1 MKKFLFFS
9 ALAALLLST
18 AACSSDEPAAQG
30 DDTVTF
36 TVNLQNGND
45 SRAISDGTK
54 AVNLTAFAYKD
65 GKKVQQQTATFS
77 GLKATVTFKL
87 VKGVK
92 YDFSFWAQSP
102 DAKCYTLSADGKK
115 VSIDY
120 TQAASNVDNDD
131 AFYGV
136 KKDVTVGTSASD
148 ETVTIYRP
156 FAQLNYGDN
165 LDDYEAA
172 KEAGTEV
179 TKTLVTVK
187 NAANVLDLTTGQ
199 ASGDVAVTYAL
210 APVPSESKELVVD
223 RTNYKWLAMNYLLVP
238 GQVRMADT
246 KITTESGL
254 VTTTLTVYAGE
265 TKLNEMSVANV
276 PVQSNHRTNIL
287 GNLLTDKVNF
297 NVVIDPVF
305 DNPDYNVNVPAWDG
319 ATLTEPKLLDGVY
332 QVSKAAEWAWIVNNV
347 NTGNIGRKG
356 ISIALTSD
364 IDFAGHNYTPFH
376 LNLVSPT
383 LELDGNG
390 HKFMNANIVPL
401 PGGLGYTS
409 GLFCGDALACDINV
423 HDINFSNINVTN
435 ESADGGYVG
444 VVIGDVQNSRTL
456 TLTNVKATN
465 CTIKG
470 VRSDAVLVGYVAKGC
485 TVDATN
491 CHVSKCN
498 VSNVTLANKKS
509 GYVAGMIGRPAGK
522 VTLTDCSVTGTTING
537 IWNTDDYGA
546 ASIDAIVGD
555 REGGKL
561 NANIT
566 LNGTTESGN
575 TVKVNKAEL

>member
-65 GKKVQQQTATFS
+65 GQKVQQQTATFS

-102 DAKCYTLSADGKK
+102 DAKCYTLSADGKT

-136 KKDVTVGTSASD
+136 KKDVTVGTASD

-172 KEAGTEV
+172 KAAGTEV

-210 APVPSESKELVVD
+210 APVPSESKELTVD
-223 RTNYKWLAMNYLLVP
+223 HINYKWLAMNYLLVP

-246 KITTESGL
+246 KITTENAL
-254 VTTTLTVYAGE
+254 ITTTLTVYAGE

-305 DNPDYNVNVPAWDG
+305 DNPDYNGTYYYVDGTTTLQQVIEKINNDQPEKAVIMIKGNTEAVWNHAEYGSMFGNKRDGNTIATKSVIVIGENKNKVTITGSGVWGIEPNGVAMTFKNIALYDDTRYEYENGNDAWEFAYLELGGDMKFLDCDI
-319 ATLTEPKLLDGVY
+319 TDGVMMTGNNATFINCNFVADGNAKRKTPSEEY
-332 QVSKAAEWAWIVNNV
+332 NPWVANGNATFTGCTFTGYRAIKVHEQYGTKVGTVIVDGCTFKNVTEKPGVVFGTLASDVVVTIKNSAFINCAEGSSSKADREPYIFE
-347 NTGNIGRKG
+347 
-356 ISIALTSD
+356 SD
-364 IDFAGHNYTPFH
+364 TKRDLFH
-376 LNLVSPT
+376 LT
-383 LELDGNG
+383 LEN
-390 HKFMNANIVPL
+390 
-401 PGGLGYTS
+401 
-409 GLFCGDALACDINV
+409 
-423 HDINFSNINVTN
+423 
-435 ESADGGYVG
+435 
-444 VVIGDVQNSRTL
+444 
-456 TLTNVKATN
+456 
-465 CTIKG
+465 
-470 VRSDAVLVGYVAKGC
+470 
-485 TVDATN
+485 
-491 CHVSKCN
+491 
-498 VSNVTLANKKS
+498 
-509 GYVAGMIGRPAGK
+509 
-522 VTLTDCSVTGTTING
+522 
-537 IWNTDDYGA
+537 
-546 ASIDAIVGD
+546 
-555 REGGKL
+555 
-561 NANIT
+561 
-566 LNGTTESGN
+566 N
-575 TVKVNKAEL
+575 TVK

>member
-65 GKKVQQQTATFS
+65 GQKVQQQTATFS

-102 DAKCYTLSADGKK
+102 EAKCYTLSEDGKK
-115 VSIDY
+115 VNIDY

-136 KKDVTVGTSASD
+136 KKDVTVGKSASD

-165 LDDYEAA
+165 LDDYAAA
-172 KEAGTEV
+172 KAAGTEV
-179 TKTLVTVK
+179 TKTLVTVEK
-187 NAANVLDLTTGQ
+187 AANVLDLTTGQ

-210 APVPSESKELVVD
+210 APVPSENKDLVVD
-223 RTNYKWLAMNYLLVP
+223 GTNYKWLAMNYLLVP

-254 VTTTLTVYAGE
+254 VTTTLAVYAGDTE
-265 TKLNEMSVANV
+265 VNKMSVANV

-287 GNLLTDKVNF
+287 G
-297 NVVIDPVF
+297 
-305 DNPDYNVNVPAWDG
+305 
-319 ATLTEPKLLDGVY
+319 
-332 QVSKAAEWAWIVNNV
+332 
-347 NTGNIGRKG
+347 
-356 ISIALTSD
+356 
-364 IDFAGHNYTPFH
+364 
-376 LNLVSPT
+376 
-383 LELDGNG
+383 
-390 HKFMNANIVPL
+390 
-401 PGGLGYTS
+401 
-409 GLFCGDALACDINV
+409 
-423 HDINFSNINVTN
+423 
-435 ESADGGYVG
+435 
-444 VVIGDVQNSRTL
+444 
-456 TLTNVKATN
+456 
-465 CTIKG
+465 
-470 VRSDAVLVGYVAKGC
+470 
-485 TVDATN
+485 
-491 CHVSKCN
+491 
-498 VSNVTLANKKS
+498 
-509 GYVAGMIGRPAGK
+509 
-522 VTLTDCSVTGTTING
+522 
-537 IWNTDDYGA
+537 
-546 ASIDAIVGD
+546 
-555 REGGKL
+555 
-561 NANIT
+561 
-566 LNGTTESGN
+566 
-575 TVKVNKAEL
+575 

>member
-54 AVNLTAFAYKD
+54 AVKLTAFAYKD

-102 DAKCYTLSADGKK
+102 YANCYTLSEDGKT

-120 TQAASNVDNDD
+120 EKAASNVDNDD

-136 KKDVTVGTSASD
+136 KKDVTVGTASD

-165 LDDYEAA
+165 LDDYADA
-172 KEAGTEV
+172 KKAGTEV
-179 TKTLVTVK
+179 TKTQVTVK
-187 NAANVLDLTTGQ
+187 NAANVLDLTSGQ

-210 APVPSESKELVVD
+210 APVPSESKELTVGG
-223 RTNYKWLAMNYLLVP
+223 TNYKWLAMNYLLVP

-246 KITTESGL
+246 QFTTKSGL
-254 VTTTLTVYAGE
+254 VTTTLTVYAGD
-265 TKLNEMSVANV
+265 TLVNEMSVDNV

-305 DNPDYNVNVPAWDG
+305 DNPDYNVPAWDG
-319 ATLTEPKLLDGVY
+319 VTLTEPKLLDGVY
-332 QVSKAAEWAWIVNNV
+332 QVSKAAEWAWIAKNGNKGNN
-347 NTGNIGRKG
+347 
-356 ISIALTSD
+356 IALTSD
-364 IDFAGHNYTPFH
+364 IDFAGHNFTPFYPICA
-376 LNLVSPT
+376 ST
-383 LELDGNG
+383 LELNGNG
-390 HKFMNANIVPL
+390 HKFMNATIVPL
-401 PGGLGYTS
+401 PAGKGYTS
-409 GLFCGDALACDINV
+409 GLFSGDFLACNINV
-423 HDINFSNINVTN
+423 HDINFSNINITN

-444 VVIGDVQNSRTL
+444 VVIGDVQNGKTV
-456 TLTNVKATN
+456 TLTNVKATK

-470 VRSDAVLVGYVAKGC
+470 VRADAVLVGLVGANG

-498 VSNVTLANKKS
+498 VSNVELADES
-509 GYVAGMIGRPAGK
+509 GYVAGMIGRPVGK
-522 VTLTDCSVTGTTING
+522 VILTDCSVTGTTING
-537 IWNTDDYGA
+537 IWATRRGA
-546 ASIDAIVGD
+546 TSIDAVVGD
-555 REGGKL
+555 REGGTHK
-561 NANIT
+561 ANIT

-575 TVKVNKAEL
+575 TVNKTELK

>member
-102 DAKCYTLSADGKK
+102 EAKCYTLSADGTK
-115 VSIDY
+115 VNIDY

-136 KKDVTVGTSASD
+136 KKDVTVGTASD

-172 KEAGTEV
+172 KAAGTEV

-210 APVPSESKELVVD
+210 APVPSESKELTVD

-265 TKLNEMSVANV
+265 TKVNEMSVDNV

-319 ATLTEPKLLDGVY
+319 VTLTEPKLLDGVY
-332 QVSKAAEWAWIVNNV
+332 QVSKAAEWAWIAKNGNKGNN
-347 NTGNIGRKG
+347 
-356 ISIALTSD
+356 IALTSD
-364 IDFAGHNYTPFH
+364 IDFAGHNFTPFYPG
-376 LNLVSPT
+376 SAST
-383 LELDGNG
+383 LELNGNG
-390 HKFMNANIVPL
+390 HKFMNATIVPL
-401 PGGLGYTS
+401 PAGKGYTS
-409 GLFCGDALACDINV
+409 GLFSGDALGCNIYV
-423 HDINFSNINVTN
+423 HDINFSNINATN
-435 ESADGGYVG
+435 ESAAGGFVG
-444 VVIGDVQNSRTL
+444 VVMGDVQNGKTV

-470 VRSDAVLVGYVAKGC
+470 VRADAVLVGYVATGC
-485 TVDATN
+485 TVNATN

-498 VSNVTLANKKS
+498 VSNVALTDES
-509 GYVAGMIGRPAGK
+509 GYVAGMIGRPVGK
-522 VTLTDCSVTGTTING
+522 VILTDCSVTGTTING
-537 IWNTDDYGA
+537 IWAAKRGA
-546 ASIDAIVGD
+546 TSIDAIVGD
-555 REGGKL
+555 REGGNH

-566 LNGTTESGN
+566 LTRTTESGN
-575 TVKVNKAEL
+575 TVNKTELK

>member
-102 DAKCYTLSADGKK
+102 DAKCYTLSEDGTK
-115 VSIDY
+115 VNIDY

-136 KKDVTVGTSASD
+136 KKDVTVGKSASD

-172 KEAGTEV
+172 KAAGIEV
-179 TKTLVTVK
+179 KTLVTVK
-187 NAANVLDLTTGQ
+187 KAANVLDLTTGQ
-199 ASGDVAVTYAL
+199 ASGEVDVTYAQ
-210 APVPSESKELVVD
+210 APVPSESKDLVVD
-223 RTNYKWLAMNYLLVP
+223 GTNYKWLAMNYLLVP

-246 KITTESGL
+246 QITTESGL
-254 VTTTLTVYAGE
+254 VTTTLAVYAGE

-305 DNPDYNVNVPAWDG
+305 DNPDYYDG
-319 ATLTEPKLLDGVY
+319 TYYYVDGTTSLQ
-332 QVSKAAEWAWIVNNV
+332 QVIEKINNDQPEKA
-347 NTGNIGRKG
+347 
-356 ISIALTSD
+356 
-364 IDFAGHNYTPFH
+364 
-376 LNLVSPT
+376 
-383 LELDGNG
+383 
-390 HKFMNANIVPL
+390 
-401 PGGLGYTS
+401 
-409 GLFCGDALACDINV
+409 
-423 HDINFSNINVTN
+423 
-435 ESADGGYVG
+435 
-444 VVIGDVQNSRTL
+444 VIM
-456 TLTNVKATN
+456 
-465 CTIKG
+465 IKG
-470 VRSDAVLVGYVAKGC
+470 NTEAVW
-485 TVDATN
+485 N
-491 CHVSKCN
+491 HVEYGSMFG
-498 VSNVTLANKKS
+498 NKR
-509 GYVAGMIGRPAGK
+509 A
-522 VTLTDCSVTGTTING
+522 GTTIATKSVIVIGENKNKVTITGSGVWGIEPNG
-537 IWNTDDYGA
+537 VAMTFKNIALYDDTRYEYENGNDAWEFAYLELGGDMKFLDCDITDGVMMTGNNATFINCNFVADGNAKRTTGGQRQRHLHRLHLYRLPCDQGA
-546 ASIDAIVGD
+546 RAVWYQGGHRDRRRLHLQECDQEARCSVGHT
-555 REGGKL
+555 GK
-561 NANIT
+561 
-566 LNGTTESGN
+566 
-575 TVKVNKAEL
+575 

>member
-65 GKKVQQQTATFS
+65 GQKVQQQTATFS

-102 DAKCYTLSADGKK
+102 EAKCYTLSADGTK
-115 VSIDY
+115 VNIDY

-136 KKDVTVGTSASD
+136 KKDVTVGTASD

-179 TKTLVTVK
+179 TQTLVTVK

-210 APVPSESKELVVD
+210 APVPSESKELTVD

-246 KITTESGL
+246 QITTESGL
-254 VTTTLTVYAGE
+254 VTTTLAVYAGE
-265 TKLNEMSVANV
+265 TKVNEMSVDNV

-305 DNPDYNVNVPAWDG
+305 DNPDYNVPGWDG
-319 ATLTEPKLLDGVY
+319 VTLTEPKLLDGVY
-332 QVSKAAEWAWIVNNV
+332 QVSKAAEWAWIAKNGNKGNN
-347 NTGNIGRKG
+347 
-356 ISIALTSD
+356 IALTSD
-364 IDFAGHNYTPFH
+364 IDFAGHNFTPFYP
-376 LNLVSPT
+376 SSAST
-383 LELDGNG
+383 LELNGNG

-401 PGGLGYTS
+401 PEGRGYTS
-409 GLFCGDALACDINV
+409 GLFSGDFLACNINV

-444 VVIGDVQNSRTL
+444 VVMGDVQSGKTV

-470 VRSDAVLVGYVAKGC
+470 VRADAVLVGFVGANC

-498 VSNVTLANKKS
+498 VSNVALANES
-509 GYVAGMIGRPAGK
+509 GYVAGMIGRPVGT

-537 IWNTDDYGA
+537 IWATRRGA
-546 ASIDAIVGD
+546 TSIDAIVGD
-555 REGGKL
+555 REGGTH
-561 NANIT
+561 NANIKLT
-566 LNGTTESGN
+566 RTTESGN
-575 TVKVNKAEL
+575 TVKKTELK

>member
-65 GKKVQQQTATFS
+65 GQKVQQQTATFS

-87 VKGVK
+87 VKGLK

-102 DAKCYTLSADGKK
+102 DAKCYTLSEDGTK
-115 VSIDY
+115 VNIDY
-120 TQAASNVDNDD
+120 TKAASNVDNDD

-136 KKDVTVGTSASD
+136 KKDVTVGKSASD

-165 LDDYEAA
+165 LDDYAAA
-172 KEAGTEV
+172 KAAGTEV

-187 NAANVLDLTTGQ
+187 KAANVLDLTTGQ
-199 ASGDVAVTYAL
+199 ASGEVDVTYAQ
-210 APVPSESKELVVD
+210 APVPSESKELTVD
-223 RTNYKWLAMNYLLVP
+223 GTNYKWLAMNYLLVP

-254 VTTTLTVYAGE
+254 VTTTLTVYAGK
-265 TKLNEMSVANV
+265 TKVNEMSVANV

-305 DNPDYNVNVPAWDG
+305 DNPDYNVPGWDG
-319 ATLTEPKLLDGVY
+319 VTLTEPKLLDGVY
-332 QVSKAAEWAWIVNNV
+332 QVSKAAEWAWIVNN
-347 NTGNIGRKG
+347 GNKG
-356 ISIALTSD
+356 NNIALTSD
-364 IDFAGHNYTPFH
+364 IDFAGHDFTPFYPG
-376 LNLVSPT
+376 SAST
-383 LELDGNG
+383 LELNGNG
-390 HKFMNANIVPL
+390 HKFMNANIVQL
-401 PGGLGYTS
+401 PAGKGYTS
-409 GLFCGDALACDINV
+409 GLFSGDFLACNIYV
-423 HDINFSNINVTN
+423 HDINFSNINITN

-444 VVIGDVQNSRTL
+444 VVIGDVQSGKTVTL
-456 TLTNVKATN
+456 KNVKATN

-470 VRSDAVLVGYVAKGC
+470 VRADAVLVGFVGANG

-498 VSNVTLANKKS
+498 VSNVELANES
-509 GYVAGMIGRPAGK
+509 GYVAGMIGRPVGK
-522 VTLTDCSVTGTTING
+522 VILTDCSVTGTTING
-537 IWNTDDYGA
+537 IWATRRGA
-546 ASIDAIVGD
+546 TSIDAIVGD
-555 REGGKL
+555 RKGGEL

-575 TVKVNKAEL
+575 TVTKNELK

>member
-54 AVNLTAFAYKD
+54 AVNLTAFAYKG

-102 DAKCYTLSADGKK
+102 DAKCYTLSEDGTK
-115 VSIDY
+115 VNIDY

-165 LDDYEAA
+165 LDDYAAA
-172 KEAGTEV
+172 KAAGTEV

-199 ASGDVAVTYAL
+199 ASASGEVDVTYAL
-210 APVPSESKELVVD
+210 APVPSESKDLVVGG
-223 RTNYKWLAMNYLLVP
+223 TNYKWLAMNYLLVP

-254 VTTTLTVYAGE
+254 VTTTLAVYAGD
-265 TKLNEMSVANV
+265 TKVNKMSVANV

-305 DNPDYNVNVPAWDG
+305 DNPDYNVPVWDG

-332 QVSKAAEWAWIVNNV
+332 QVSKAAEWAWIAKNGNKGNN
-347 NTGNIGRKG
+347 
-356 ISIALTSD
+356 IALTSD
-364 IDFAGHNYTPFH
+364 IDFAGHNFTPFYP
-376 LNLVSPT
+376 SSAST
-383 LELDGNG
+383 LELNGNG

-401 PGGLGYTS
+401 PEGKGYTS
-409 GLFCGDALACDINV
+409 GLFSGDFLACNINV
-423 HDINFSNINVTN
+423 HDINFSYINITNV
-435 ESADGGYVG
+435 SAAGGFVG
-444 VVIGDVQNSRTL
+444 VVMGDVQNGKTVTL
-456 TLTNVKATN
+456 KNVKATN

-470 VRSDAVLVGYVAKGC
+470 VRADAVLVGYVATGC

-498 VSNVTLANKKS
+498 VSNVALANES
-509 GYVAGMIGRPAGK
+509 GYVAGMIGRPVGT

-537 IWNTDDYGA
+537 IWATRRGA
-546 ASIDAIVGD
+546 TSIDAIVGD
-555 REGGKL
+555 REQGGIL

-566 LNGTTESGN
+566 LPRTTESGN
-575 TVKVNKAEL
+575 TVKKIELK

>member
-102 DAKCYTLSADGKK
+102 KAKCYTLSADGTK
-115 VSIDY
+115 VNIDY

-136 KKDVTVGTSASD
+136 KKDVTVGTASD

-165 LDDYEAA
+165 LDDYKAA
-172 KEAGTEV
+172 KKAGTEV
-179 TKTLVTVK
+179 TQTLVTVK

-210 APVPSESKELVVD
+210 APVPSESKELTVD
-223 RTNYKWLAMNYLLVP
+223 HINYKWLAMNYLLVP

-246 KITTESGL
+246 QITTENAL
-254 VTTTLTVYAGE
+254 ITTTLAVYAGD

-305 DNPDYNVNVPAWDG
+305 DNPDYNVPAWDG
-319 ATLTEPKLLDGVY
+319 VTLTEPKLLDGVY
-332 QVSKAAEWAWIVNNV
+332 QVSKAAEWAWIVNN
-347 NTGNIGRKG
+347 GNKG
-356 ISIALTSD
+356 NNIALTSD
-364 IDFAGHNYTPFH
+364 IDFAGHNFTPFYPG
-376 LNLVSPT
+376 SAST
-383 LELDGNG
+383 LELNGNG
-390 HKFMNANIVPL
+390 HKFMNATIVPL
-401 PGGLGYTS
+401 PAGKGYTS
-409 GLFCGDALACDINV
+409 GLFSGDALGCNIYV
-423 HDINFSNINVTN
+423 HDINFSNINATN
-435 ESADGGYVG
+435 ESADGGFVG
-444 VVIGDVQNSRTL
+444 VVMGDVQNGKTVN
-456 TLTNVKATN
+456 LTNVNVSN
-465 CTIKG
+465 CTLKG
-470 VRSDAVLVGYVAKGC
+470 VRADAALIGFVSSGC
-485 TVDATN
+485 TVNATN

-498 VSNVTLANKKS
+498 VSNVELANES
-509 GYVAGMIGRPAGK
+509 GYVAGMIGRPVGK
-522 VTLTDCSVTGTTING
+522 VILTDCSVTGPTSDG
-537 IWNTDDYGA
+537 IWATRRGA
-546 ASIDAIVGD
+546 TSIDAIVGD
-555 REGGKL
+555 RLGGTH

-566 LNGTTESGN
+566 LNGSNTESGN
-575 TVKVNKAEL
+575 KVNKIELK

>member
-54 AVNLTAFAYKD
+54 AVSLTAFAYKD

-87 VKGVK
+87 VKGLK

-102 DAKCYTLSADGKK
+102 EAKCYTLSEDGTK
-115 VSIDY
+115 VNIDY

-136 KKDVTVGTSASD
+136 KKDVTVGTASD

-165 LDDYEAA
+165 LDDYAAA
-172 KEAGTEV
+172 KAAGTEV
-179 TKTLVTVK
+179 TKTQVTVK

-210 APVPSESKELVVD
+210 APVPSESKDLTVGD
-223 RTNYKWLAMNYLLVP
+223 TNYKWLAMNYLLVP

-246 KITTESGL
+246 QITTESGL
-254 VTTTLTVYAGE
+254 VTTTLAVFAGE

-305 DNPDYNVNVPAWDG
+305 DNPDYNVPVWDG
-319 ATLTEPKLLDGVY
+319 ATLTEPKLVDGVY
-332 QVSKAAEWAWIVNNV
+332 QVSKAAEWAWIVKNGNNK
-347 NTGNIGRKG
+347 NN
-356 ISIALTSD
+356 IALTSD
-364 IDFAGHNYTPFH
+364 IDFAGHNFTPFYPG
-376 LNLVSPT
+376 SAST
-383 LELDGNG
+383 LELNGNG
-390 HKFMNANIVPL
+390 HKFMNATIVPL
-401 PGGLGYTS
+401 PAGKGYTS
-409 GLFCGDALACDINV
+409 GLFSGDFLACNINV
-423 HDINFSNINVTN
+423 HDINFSNINITN

-470 VRSDAVLVGYVAKGC
+470 VRADAVLVGFVGANG

-498 VSNVTLANKKS
+498 VSNVALANES
-509 GYVAGMIGRPAGK
+509 GYVAGMIGRPVGK
-522 VTLTDCSVTGTTING
+522 VTLTDCSVTGTTIDG
-537 IWNTDDYGA
+537 IWATRRGA
-546 ASIDAIVGD
+546 TSIDAIVGD
-555 REGGKL
+555 RKGGEL

-566 LNGTTESGN
+566 LKGSTTESGN
-575 TVKVNKAEL
+575 TVKKTELK

>member
-102 DAKCYTLSADGKK
+102 KAKCYTLSADGTK
-115 VSIDY
+115 VNIDY

-136 KKDVTVGTSASD
+136 KKDVTVGTASD

-165 LDDYEAA
+165 LDDYKAA
-172 KEAGTEV
+172 KKAGTEV
-179 TKTLVTVK
+179 TQTLVTVK

-210 APVPSESKELVVD
+210 APVPSESKELTVD
-223 RTNYKWLAMNYLLVP
+223 HINYKWLAMNYLLVP

-246 KITTESGL
+246 QITTENAL
-254 VTTTLTVYAGE
+254 ITTTLAVYAGD

-305 DNPDYNVNVPAWDG
+305 DNPDYNVPAWDG
-319 ATLTEPKLLDGVY
+319 VTLTEPKLLDGVY
-332 QVSKAAEWAWIVNNV
+332 QVSKAAEWAWIVNN
-347 NTGNIGRKG
+347 GNKG
-356 ISIALTSD
+356 NNIALTSD
-364 IDFAGHNYTPFH
+364 IDFAGHNFTPFYPG
-376 LNLVSPT
+376 SAST
-383 LELDGNG
+383 LELNGNG
-390 HKFMNANIVPL
+390 HKFMNATIVPL
-401 PGGLGYTS
+401 PAGKGYTS
-409 GLFCGDALACDINV
+409 GLFSGDALGCNIYV
-423 HDINFSNINVTN
+423 HDINFSNINATN
-435 ESADGGYVG
+435 ESADGGFVG
-444 VVIGDVQNSRTL
+444 VVMGDVQNGKTVN
-456 TLTNVKATN
+456 LTNVNVSN
-465 CTIKG
+465 CTLKG
-470 VRSDAVLVGYVAKGC
+470 VRADAALIGFVSSGC
-485 TVDATN
+485 TVNATN

-498 VSNVTLANKKS
+498 VSNVELANES
-509 GYVAGMIGRPAGK
+509 GYVAGMIGRPVGK
-522 VTLTDCSVTGTTING
+522 VILTDCSVTGTTIDG
-537 IWNTDDYGA
+537 IWATRRGA
-546 ASIDAIVGD
+546 TSIDAIVGD
-555 REGGKL
+555 RLGGTH

-566 LNGTTESGN
+566 LNGSNTESGN
-575 TVKVNKAEL
+575 KVNKIELK

>member
-102 DAKCYTLSADGKK
+102 DAKCYTLSEDGTK
-115 VSIDY
+115 VNIDY
-120 TQAASNVDNDD
+120 AQAASNVDNDD

-136 KKDVTVGTSASD
+136 KKDVTVGTASD

-172 KEAGTEV
+172 KAAGTEV

-210 APVPSESKELVVD
+210 APVPSESKELTVD

-265 TKLNEMSVANV
+265 TKVNEMSVDNV

-319 ATLTEPKLLDGVY
+319 VTLTEPKLLDGVY
-332 QVSKAAEWAWIVNNV
+332 QVSKAAEWAWIAKNGNKGNN
-347 NTGNIGRKG
+347 
-356 ISIALTSD
+356 IALTSD
-364 IDFAGHNYTPFH
+364 IDFAGHNFTPFYPG
-376 LNLVSPT
+376 SAST
-383 LELDGNG
+383 LELNGNG
-390 HKFMNANIVPL
+390 HKFMNATIVPL
-401 PGGLGYTS
+401 PAGKGYTS
-409 GLFCGDALACDINV
+409 GLFSGDALGCNIYV
-423 HDINFSNINVTN
+423 HDINFSNINATN
-435 ESADGGYVG
+435 ESAAGGFVG
-444 VVIGDVQNSRTL
+444 VVMGDVQNGKTV

-470 VRSDAVLVGYVAKGC
+470 VRADAVLVGYVATGC
-485 TVDATN
+485 TVNATN

-498 VSNVTLANKKS
+498 VSNVALTDES
-509 GYVAGMIGRPAGK
+509 GYVAGMIGRPVGK
-522 VTLTDCSVTGTTING
+522 VILTDCSVTGTTING
-537 IWNTDDYGA
+537 IWAAKRGA
-546 ASIDAIVGD
+546 TSIDAIVGD
-555 REGGKL
+555 REGGNH

-566 LNGTTESGN
+566 LTRTTESGN
-575 TVKVNKAEL
+575 TVNKTELK

>member
-54 AVNLTAFAYKD
+54 AVNLTAFAYKG

-102 DAKCYTLSADGKK
+102 DAKCYTLSEDGTK
-115 VSIDY
+115 VNIDY

-136 KKDVTVGTSASD
+136 KKEVTVGTSASD

-165 LDDYEAA
+165 LDDYAAA

-199 ASGDVAVTYAL
+199 ASASGEVDVTYAL
-210 APVPSESKELVVD
+210 APVPSESKDLVVGG
-223 RTNYKWLAMNYLLVP
+223 TNYKWLAMNYLLVP

-254 VTTTLTVYAGE
+254 VTTTLAVYAGE

-305 DNPDYNVNVPAWDG
+305 DNPDYNVPVWDG

-332 QVSKAAEWAWIVNNV
+332 QVSKAAEWAWIAKNGNKGNN
-347 NTGNIGRKG
+347 
-356 ISIALTSD
+356 IALTSD
-364 IDFAGHNYTPFH
+364 IDFAGHNFTPFYP
-376 LNLVSPT
+376 SSAST
-383 LELDGNG
+383 LELNGNG

-401 PGGLGYTS
+401 PEGKGYTS
-409 GLFCGDALACDINV
+409 GLFSGDFLACNINV
-423 HDINFSNINVTN
+423 HDINFSYINITNV
-435 ESADGGYVG
+435 SAAGGFVG
-444 VVIGDVQNSRTL
+444 VVMGDVQNGKTVTL
-456 TLTNVKATN
+456 KNVKATN

-470 VRSDAVLVGYVAKGC
+470 VRADAVLVGFVGTNG
-485 TVDATN
+485 TVNATN
-491 CHVSKCN
+491 CHVSKCK
-498 VSNVTLANKKS
+498 VSNVALAGES
-509 GYVAGMIGRPAGK
+509 GYVAGMIGRPVGK
-522 VTLTDCSVTGTTING
+522 VILTDCSVTGTTIDG
-537 IWNTDDYGA
+537 IWAAKRGA

-555 REGGKL
+555 REDGKL

-566 LNGTTESGN
+566 LTRTTESGN
-575 TVKVNKAEL
+575 TVNKKKIE

>member
-45 SRAISDGTK
+45 SRAISDGAK

-65 GKKVQQQTATFS
+65 GQKVQKQTATFS

-102 DAKCYTLSADGKK
+102 SATCYTLSADGTK
-115 VSIDY
+115 VNIDY
-120 TQAASNVDNDD
+120 TKAASNVDNDD

-172 KEAGTEV
+172 EAAGIEV
-179 TKTLVTVK
+179 KTQVTVK

-199 ASGDVAVTYAL
+199 ASGEVPVTYAL

-254 VTTTLTVYAGE
+254 VTTTLAVYAGE

-297 NVVIDPVF
+297 NVVIDPEF
-305 DNPDYNVNVPAWDG
+305 DNPDYNVPVWDG
-319 ATLTEPKLLDGVY
+319 VTLTEPKLVDGVY
-332 QVSKAAEWAWIVNNV
+332 QVSKAAEWAWIVNN
-347 NTGNIGRKG
+347 GNKG
-356 ISIALTSD
+356 NNIALTSD
-364 IDFAGHNYTPFH
+364 IDFAGHNFTPFYP
-376 LNLVSPT
+376 SSAST
-383 LELDGNG
+383 LELNGNG
-390 HKFMNANIVPL
+390 HKFMNATIVPL
-401 PGGLGYTS
+401 PAGKGYTS
-409 GLFCGDALACDINV
+409 GLFSGDFLACNINV
-423 HDINFSNINVTN
+423 HDINFSNINITN

-444 VVIGDVQNSRTL
+444 VVIGDVQSGKTVTL
-456 TLTNVKATN
+456 KNVKATN

-470 VRSDAVLVGYVAKGC
+470 VRADAVLVGFVGANG

-498 VSNVTLANKKS
+498 VSNVALANES
-509 GYVAGMIGRPAGK
+509 GYVAGMIGRPVGK
-522 VTLTDCSVTGTTING
+522 VILTDCSVTGTTVNG
-537 IWNTDDYGA
+537 IWATRRGA
-546 ASIDAIVGD
+546 TSIDAIVGD
-555 REGGKL
+555 RLGGTH

-566 LNGTTESGN
+566 LTRTTESGN
-575 TVKVNKAEL
+575 TVTNNELK

>member
-102 DAKCYTLSADGKK
+102 EAKCYTLSEDGTK

-136 KKDVTVGTSASD
+136 KKDVTVGTASD

-172 KEAGTEV
+172 KAAGTEV
-179 TKTLVTVK
+179 TKTLVTVE

-199 ASGDVAVTYAL
+199 ASGEVPVTYAQ
-210 APVPSESKELVVD
+210 APVPSESKDLVVGG
-223 RTNYKWLAMNYLLVP
+223 TNYKWLAMNYLLVP

-246 KITTESGL
+246 QITTESGL
-254 VTTTLTVYAGE
+254 VTTTLAVYAGE

-305 DNPDYNVNVPAWDG
+305 DNPDYNVPAWDG
-319 ATLTEPKLLDGVY
+319 ATLTEPKLVDGVY
-332 QVSKAAEWAWIVNNV
+332 QVSKAAEWAWIVNN
-347 NTGNIGRKG
+347 GNKG
-356 ISIALTSD
+356 NNIALTSD
-364 IDFAGHNYTPFH
+364 IDFAGHNFTPFYPG
-376 LNLVSPT
+376 SAST
-383 LELDGNG
+383 LELNGNG
-390 HKFMNANIVPL
+390 HKFMNATIVPL
-401 PGGLGYTS
+401 PAGKGYTS
-409 GLFCGDALACDINV
+409 GLFSGDFLACNINV
-423 HDINFSNINVTN
+423 HDINFSNINITN

-444 VVIGDVQNSRTL
+444 VVMGDVQSGKTV

-470 VRSDAVLVGYVAKGC
+470 VRADAVLVGFVGANG

-498 VSNVTLANKKS
+498 VSNVELANES
-509 GYVAGMIGRPAGK
+509 GYVAGMIGRPVGK
-522 VTLTDCSVTGTTING
+522 VILTDCSVTGTTIDG
-537 IWNTDDYGA
+537 IWAAKRGA

-555 REGGKL
+555 REDGKL

-566 LNGTTESGN
+566 LTRTTESGN
-575 TVKVNKAEL
+575 TVNKKKIE

>member
-65 GKKVQQQTATFS
+65 GQKVQQQTATFS

-102 DAKCYTLSADGKK
+102 DAKCYTLSEDGTK
-115 VSIDY
+115 VNIDY

-165 LDDYEAA
+165 LDDYAAA
-172 KEAGTEV
+172 KAAGSEV
-179 TKTLVTVK
+179 TQTQVTVE

-210 APVPSESKELVVD
+210 APVPSESKELTVD
-223 RTNYKWLAMNYLLVP
+223 HTNYKWLAMNYLLVP

-246 KITTESGL
+246 QITTESGL

-305 DNPDYNVNVPAWDG
+305 NNPDYNVPVWDG
-319 ATLTEPKLLDGVY
+319 VTLTEPKLLDGVY
-332 QVSKAAEWAWIVNNV
+332 QVSKAAEWAWIAKNGNNK
-347 NTGNIGRKG
+347 NN
-356 ISIALTSD
+356 IALTSD
-364 IDFAGHNYTPFH
+364 IDFAGHNFTPFYPG
-376 LNLVSPT
+376 SAST
-383 LELDGNG
+383 LELNGNG

-401 PGGLGYTS
+401 PEGKGYTS
-409 GLFCGDALACDINV
+409 GLFSGDFLACNINV
-423 HDINFSNINVTN
+423 HDINFSNINITN

-444 VVIGDVQNSRTL
+444 VVIGDVQSGKTVTL
-456 TLTNVKATN
+456 KNVKATN

-470 VRSDAVLVGYVAKGC
+470 VRADAVLVGFVGANG

-498 VSNVTLANKKS
+498 VSNVALANES
-509 GYVAGMIGRPAGK
+509 GYVAGMIGRPVGK
-522 VTLTDCSVTGTTING
+522 VILTDCSVTGTTING
-537 IWNTDDYGA
+537 IWATRRGA
-546 ASIDAIVGD
+546 TSIDAIVGD
-555 REGGKL
+555 RLGGTH

-566 LNGTTESGN
+566 LTRTTESGN
-575 TVKVNKAEL
+575 TVTKNELK

>member
-65 GKKVQQQTATFS
+65 GQKVQQQTATFS

-102 DAKCYTLSADGKK
+102 DAKCYTLSADGKT

-136 KKDVTVGTSASD
+136 KKDVTVGTASD

-165 LDDYEAA
+165 IDDYEAA
-172 KEAGTEV
+172 KAAGIEV
-179 TKTLVTVK
+179 TKTLVTVEK
-187 NAANVLDLTTGQ
+187 AANVLDLTTGQ

-210 APVPSESKELVVD
+210 APVPSENKDLVVD
-223 RTNYKWLAMNYLLVP
+223 GTNYKWLAMNYLLVP
-238 GQVRMADT
+238 GQVRMADAAVA
-246 KITTESGL
+246 TENGL
-254 VTTTLTVYAGE
+254 ITTTLAVYAGE
-265 TKLNEMSVANV
+265 TKVNEMSVPNV

-305 DNPDYNVNVPAWDG
+305 DNPDYNVPAWDG
-319 ATLTEPKLLDGVY
+319 ATLTEPAIANGAY
-332 QVSKAAEWAWIVNNV
+332 QVSCAAEWAWIAKNGNKGNN
-347 NTGNIGRKG
+347 
-356 ISIALTSD
+356 IALTSD
-364 IDFAGHNYTPFH
+364 IDFAGHNFTPFYP
-376 LNLVSPT
+376 SSAST
-383 LELDGNG
+383 LELNGNG
-390 HKFMNANIVPL
+390 HKFMNATIVPL
-401 PGGLGYTS
+401 PAGKDYTS
-409 GLFCGDALACDINV
+409 GLFSGDALGCNIYV
-423 HDINFSNINVTN
+423 HDINFSYINVTN
-435 ESADGGYVG
+435 ESADGGFVG
-444 VVIGDVQNSRTL
+444 VVMGDVQNGKTVN
-456 TLTNVKATN
+456 LTNVKVSN
-465 CTIKG
+465 CTLKG
-470 VRSDAVLVGYVAKGC
+470 VRADAALIGFVSPGS
-485 TVDATN
+485 TVNATN

-498 VSNVTLANKKS
+498 VSNVALADES
-509 GYVAGMIGRPAGK
+509 GYVAGMIGRPVGT
-522 VTLTDCSVTGTTING
+522 VTLTDCSVTGTTIDG
-537 IWNTDDYGA
+537 IWAAKRGA
-546 ASIDAIVGD
+546 TSIDAIVGD
-555 REGGKL
+555 RLGGTH

-566 LNGTTESGN
+566 LTRTTESGN
-575 TVKVNKAEL
+575 TMNKTELK

>member
-102 DAKCYTLSADGKK
+102 DAKCYTLSEDGTK

-136 KKDVTVGTSASD
+136 KKDVTVGTASD

-172 KEAGTEV
+172 KAAGTEV
-179 TKTLVTVK
+179 TKTLVTVE

-199 ASGDVAVTYAL
+199 ASGEVPVTYAQ
-210 APVPSESKELVVD
+210 APVPSESKDLVVGG
-223 RTNYKWLAMNYLLVP
+223 TNYKWLAMNYLLVP

-254 VTTTLTVYAGE
+254 VTTTLAVYAGE

-305 DNPDYNVNVPAWDG
+305 DNPDYNVPAWDG
-319 ATLTEPKLLDGVY
+319 ATLTEPKLVDGVY
-332 QVSKAAEWAWIVNNV
+332 QVSKAAEWAWIVNN
-347 NTGNIGRKG
+347 GNKG
-356 ISIALTSD
+356 NNIALTSD
-364 IDFAGHNYTPFH
+364 IDFAGHNFTPFYPG
-376 LNLVSPT
+376 SAST
-383 LELDGNG
+383 LELNGNG
-390 HKFMNANIVPL
+390 HKFMNATIVPL
-401 PGGLGYTS
+401 PAGKGYTS
-409 GLFCGDALACDINV
+409 GLFSGDFLACNINV
-423 HDINFSNINVTN
+423 HDINFSNINITN

-444 VVIGDVQNSRTL
+444 VVMGDVQSGKTV

-470 VRSDAVLVGYVAKGC
+470 VRADAVLVGFVGANG

-498 VSNVTLANKKS
+498 VSNVELANES
-509 GYVAGMIGRPAGK
+509 GYVAGMIGRPVGK
-522 VTLTDCSVTGTTING
+522 VILTDCSVTGTTIDG
-537 IWNTDDYGA
+537 IWAAKRGA

-555 REGGKL
+555 REDGKL

-566 LNGTTESGN
+566 LTRTTESGN
-575 TVKVNKAEL
+575 TVNKKKIE

>member
-65 GKKVQQQTATFS
+65 GQKVQQQTATFS

-102 DAKCYTLSADGKK
+102 DAKCYTLSDDGTK
-115 VSIDY
+115 VNIDY

-136 KKDVTVGTSASD
+136 KKDVTVGTASD

-165 LDDYEAA
+165 LDDYAAA

-265 TKLNEMSVANV
+265 TKVNEMSVDNV

-305 DNPDYNVNVPAWDG
+305 DTPDYNVNVPAWDG
-319 ATLTEPKLLDGVY
+319 VTLTEPKLLDGVY
-332 QVSKAAEWAWIVNNV
+332 QVSKAAEWAWIVNN
-347 NTGNIGRKG
+347 GNKG
-356 ISIALTSD
+356 NNIALTSD
-364 IDFAGHNYTPFH
+364 IDFAGHNFTPFYPG
-376 LNLVSPT
+376 SAST
-383 LELDGNG
+383 LELNGNG
-390 HKFMNANIVPL
+390 HKFMNATIVPL
-401 PGGLGYTS
+401 PAGKGYTS
-409 GLFCGDALACDINV
+409 GLFSGDFLACNINV
-423 HDINFSNINVTN
+423 HDINFSNINITN
-435 ESADGGYVG
+435 ESADGGFVG
-444 VVIGDVQNSRTL
+444 VVMGDVQNGKTV

-470 VRSDAVLVGYVAKGC
+470 VRADAVLVGYVATGC
-485 TVDATN
+485 TVNATN

-498 VSNVTLANKKS
+498 VSNVALTDES
-509 GYVAGMIGRPAGK
+509 GYVAGMIGRPVGK
-522 VTLTDCSVTGTTING
+522 VILTDCSVTGTTING
-537 IWNTDDYGA
+537 IWATRRGA
-546 ASIDAIVGD
+546 TSIDAIVGD

-575 TVKVNKAEL
+575 TVKKTELK

>member
-65 GKKVQQQTATFS
+65 GQKVQQQTATFS

-87 VKGVK
+87 VKGLK

-102 DAKCYTLSADGKK
+102 DAKCYTLSEDGKT
-115 VSIDY
+115 VNIDY

-136 KKDVTVGTSASD
+136 KKDVTVGTASD

-165 LDDYEAA
+165 LDDYAAA
-172 KEAGTEV
+172 KAAGTEV

-187 NAANVLDLTTGQ
+187 KAANVLDLTTGQ
-199 ASGDVAVTYAL
+199 ASGEVDVTYAL
-210 APVPSESKELVVD
+210 APVPSENTELTVGG
-223 RTNYKWLAMNYLLVP
+223 TNYKWLAMNYLLVP

-254 VTTTLTVYAGE
+254 VTTTLAVYAGDTE
-265 TKLNEMSVANV
+265 VNKMSVANV

-305 DNPDYNVNVPAWDG
+305 DNPDYNVPGWDG
-319 ATLTEPKLLDGVY
+319 VTLTEPKLLDGVY
-332 QVSKAAEWAWIVNNV
+332 QVSKAAEWAWIVNN
-347 NTGNIGRKG
+347 GNKG
-356 ISIALTSD
+356 NNIALTSD
-364 IDFAGHNYTPFH
+364 IDFAGHDFTPFYPG
-376 LNLVSPT
+376 SAST
-383 LELDGNG
+383 LELNGNG
-390 HKFMNANIVPL
+390 HKFMNANIVQL
-401 PGGLGYTS
+401 PAGKGYTS
-409 GLFCGDALACDINV
+409 GLFSGDFLACNIYV
-423 HDINFSNINVTN
+423 HDINFSNINITN

-444 VVIGDVQNSRTL
+444 VVIGDVQSGKTVTL
-456 TLTNVKATN
+456 KNVKATN

-470 VRSDAVLVGYVAKGC
+470 VRADAVLVGFVGANG

-498 VSNVTLANKKS
+498 VSNVELANES
-509 GYVAGMIGRPAGK
+509 GYVAGMIGRPVGK
-522 VTLTDCSVTGTTING
+522 VILTDCSVTGTTING
-537 IWNTDDYGA
+537 IWATRRGA
-546 ASIDAIVGD
+546 TSIDAIVGD
-555 REGGKL
+555 RKGGEL

-575 TVKVNKAEL
+575 TVTKNELK

>member
-65 GKKVQQQTATFS
+65 GKRVQQQTATFS

-102 DAKCYTLSADGKK
+102 EAKCYTLSEDGTK
-115 VSIDY
+115 VNIDY

-265 TKLNEMSVANV
+265 TKVNEMSVDNV

-319 ATLTEPKLLDGVY
+319 VTLTEPKLLDGVY
-332 QVSKAAEWAWIVNNV
+332 QVSKAAEWAWIVNN
-347 NTGNIGRKG
+347 GNKG
-356 ISIALTSD
+356 NNIALTSD
-364 IDFAGHNYTPFH
+364 IDFAGHNFTPFYPG
-376 LNLVSPT
+376 SAST
-383 LELDGNG
+383 LELNGNG
-390 HKFMNANIVPL
+390 HKFMNATIVPL
-401 PGGLGYTS
+401 PAGKGYTS
-409 GLFCGDALACDINV
+409 GLFSGDALGCNIYV
-423 HDINFSNINVTN
+423 HDINFSNINATN
-435 ESADGGYVG
+435 ESAAGGFVG
-444 VVIGDVQNSRTL
+444 VVMGDVQNGKTV

-470 VRSDAVLVGYVAKGC
+470 VRADAVLVGYVATGC
-485 TVDATN
+485 TVNATN

-498 VSNVTLANKKS
+498 VSNVALTDES
-509 GYVAGMIGRPAGK
+509 GYVAGMIGRPVGK
-522 VTLTDCSVTGTTING
+522 VILTDCSVTGTTIDG
-537 IWNTDDYGA
+537 IWAAKRGA
-546 ASIDAIVGD
+546 TSIDAIVGD
-555 REGGKL
+555 REGGNH

-566 LNGTTESGN
+566 LTRTTESGN
-575 TVKVNKAEL
+575 TVNKTELK

>member
-65 GKKVQQQTATFS
+65 GQKVQQQTATFS

-102 DAKCYTLSADGKK
+102 DAKCYTLSEDGTK
-115 VSIDY
+115 VNIDY

-136 KKDVTVGTSASD
+136 KKEVTVGTASD

-265 TKLNEMSVANV
+265 TKVNEMSVDNV

-305 DNPDYNVNVPAWDG
+305 DNPDYNVPAWDG

-332 QVSKAAEWAWIVNNV
+332 QVSKAAEWAWIVNN
-347 NTGNIGRKG
+347 GNKG
-356 ISIALTSD
+356 NNIALTSD
-364 IDFAGHNYTPFH
+364 IDFAGHNFTPFYP
-376 LNLVSPT
+376 SSAST
-383 LELDGNG
+383 LELNGNG
-390 HKFMNANIVPL
+390 HKFMNATIVPL
-401 PGGLGYTS
+401 PAGKGYTS
-409 GLFCGDALACDINV
+409 GLFSGDFLACNINV
-423 HDINFSNINVTN
+423 HDINFSYINITN
-435 ESADGGYVG
+435 KSADGGYVG
-444 VVIGDVQNSRTL
+444 VVIGDVQSGKTV
-456 TLTNVKATN
+456 TLTNVKATK

-470 VRSDAVLVGYVAKGC
+470 VRADAVLVGFVGANG
-485 TVDATN
+485 TVNATN

-498 VSNVTLANKKS
+498 VSNVALTDES
-509 GYVAGMIGRPAGK
+509 GYVAGMIGRPVGK
-522 VTLTDCSVTGTTING
+522 VILTDCSVTGTTING
-537 IWNTDDYGA
+537 IWATRRGA
-546 ASIDAIVGD
+546 TSIDAIVGD
-555 REGGKL
+555 REGGTH

-566 LNGTTESGN
+566 LTRTTESGN
-575 TVKVNKAEL
+575 TVTKNELK

>member
-65 GKKVQQQTATFS
+65 GQKVQQQTATFS

-102 DAKCYTLSADGKK
+102 DAKCYTLSEDGTK
-115 VSIDY
+115 VNIDY
-120 TQAASNVDNDD
+120 AQAASNVDNDD

-136 KKDVTVGTSASD
+136 KKDVTVGTASD

-210 APVPSESKELVVD
+210 APVPSESKELTVD

-265 TKLNEMSVANV
+265 TKVNEMSVDNV

-319 ATLTEPKLLDGVY
+319 VTLTEPKLLDGVY
-332 QVSKAAEWAWIVNNV
+332 QVSKAAEWAWIAKNGNKGNN
-347 NTGNIGRKG
+347 
-356 ISIALTSD
+356 IALTSD
-364 IDFAGHNYTPFH
+364 IDFAGHNFTPFYPG
-376 LNLVSPT
+376 SAST
-383 LELDGNG
+383 LELNGNG
-390 HKFMNANIVPL
+390 HKFMNATIVPL
-401 PGGLGYTS
+401 PAGKGYTS
-409 GLFCGDALACDINV
+409 GLFSGDALGCNIYV
-423 HDINFSNINVTN
+423 HDINFSNINATN
-435 ESADGGYVG
+435 ESAAGGFVG
-444 VVIGDVQNSRTL
+444 VVMGDVQNGKTV

-470 VRSDAVLVGYVAKGC
+470 VRADAVLVGYVATGC
-485 TVDATN
+485 TVNATN

-498 VSNVTLANKKS
+498 VSNVALTDES
-509 GYVAGMIGRPAGK
+509 GYVAGMIGRPVGK
-522 VTLTDCSVTGTTING
+522 VILTDCSVTGTTING
-537 IWNTDDYGA
+537 IWAAKRGA
-546 ASIDAIVGD
+546 TSIDAIVGD
-555 REGGKL
+555 REGGNH

-566 LNGTTESGN
+566 LTRTTESGN
-575 TVKVNKAEL
+575 TVNKTELK

>member
-18 AACSSDEPAAQG
+18 AACSSDEPAAHG

-102 DAKCYTLSADGKK
+102 KAKCYTLSADGTK
-115 VSIDY
+115 VNIDY

-136 KKDVTVGTSASD
+136 KKDVTVGTASD

-165 LDDYEAA
+165 LDDYKAA
-172 KEAGTEV
+172 KKAGTEV
-179 TKTLVTVK
+179 TQTLVTVK

-210 APVPSESKELVVD
+210 APVPSESKELTVD
-223 RTNYKWLAMNYLLVP
+223 HINYKWLAMNYLLVP

-246 KITTESGL
+246 QITTENAL
-254 VTTTLTVYAGE
+254 ITTTLAVYAGD

-305 DNPDYNVNVPAWDG
+305 DNPDYNVPAWDG
-319 ATLTEPKLLDGVY
+319 VTLTEPKLLDGVY
-332 QVSKAAEWAWIVNNV
+332 QVSKAAEWAWIVNN
-347 NTGNIGRKG
+347 GNKG
-356 ISIALTSD
+356 NNIALTSD
-364 IDFAGHNYTPFH
+364 IDFAGHNFTPFYPG
-376 LNLVSPT
+376 SAST
-383 LELDGNG
+383 LELNGNG
-390 HKFMNANIVPL
+390 HKFMNATIVPL
-401 PGGLGYTS
+401 PAGKGYTS
-409 GLFCGDALACDINV
+409 GLFSGDALGCNIYV
-423 HDINFSNINVTN
+423 HDINFSNINATN
-435 ESADGGYVG
+435 ESADGGFVG
-444 VVIGDVQNSRTL
+444 VVMGDVQNGKTVN
-456 TLTNVKATN
+456 LTNVKVSN
-465 CTIKG
+465 CTLKG
-470 VRSDAVLVGYVAKGC
+470 VRADAALIGFVSSGC
-485 TVDATN
+485 TVNATN

-498 VSNVTLANKKS
+498 VSNVELANES
-509 GYVAGMIGRPAGK
+509 GYVAGMIGRPVGK
-522 VTLTDCSVTGTTING
+522 VILTDCSVTGTTIDG
-537 IWNTDDYGA
+537 IWATRRGA
-546 ASIDAIVGD
+546 TSIDAIVGD
-555 REGGKL
+555 RLGGTH

-566 LNGTTESGN
+566 LNGSNTESGN
-575 TVKVNKAEL
+575 KVNKIELK

>member
-102 DAKCYTLSADGKK
+102 DAKCYTLSEDGTK
-115 VSIDY
+115 VNIDY

-136 KKDVTVGTSASD
+136 KKDVTVGTASD

-172 KEAGTEV
+172 KAAGIEV
-179 TKTLVTVK
+179 KTLVTVK
-187 NAANVLDLTTGQ
+187 KAANVLDLTTGQ
-199 ASGDVAVTYAL
+199 ASGEVDVTYAQ
-210 APVPSESKELVVD
+210 APVPSESKDLVVD
-223 RTNYKWLAMNYLLVP
+223 GTNYKWLAMNYLLVP

-246 KITTESGL
+246 QITTESGL
-254 VTTTLTVYAGE
+254 VTTTLAVYAGE

-305 DNPDYNVNVPAWDG
+305 DNPDYNVPAWDG
-319 ATLTEPKLLDGVY
+319 ATLTEPKLVDGVY
-332 QVSKAAEWAWIVNNV
+332 QVSKAAEWAWIVNN
-347 NTGNIGRKG
+347 GNKG
-356 ISIALTSD
+356 NNIALTSD
-364 IDFAGHNYTPFH
+364 IDFAGHNFTPFYPG
-376 LNLVSPT
+376 SAST
-383 LELDGNG
+383 LELNGNG
-390 HKFMNANIVPL
+390 HKFMNATIVPL
-401 PGGLGYTS
+401 PAGKGYTS
-409 GLFCGDALACDINV
+409 GLFSGDFLACNINV
-423 HDINFSNINVTN
+423 HDINFSNINITN

-444 VVIGDVQNSRTL
+444 VVMGDVQSGKTV

-470 VRSDAVLVGYVAKGC
+470 VRADAVLVGFVGANG

-498 VSNVTLANKKS
+498 VSNVELANES
-509 GYVAGMIGRPAGK
+509 GYVAGMIGRPVGK
-522 VTLTDCSVTGTTING
+522 VILTDCSVTGTTIDG
-537 IWNTDDYGA
+537 IWAAKRGA

-555 REGGKL
+555 REDGKL

-566 LNGTTESGN
+566 LTRTTESGN
-575 TVKVNKAEL
+575 TVNKKKIE

>member
-54 AVNLTAFAYKD
+54 AVNLTAFAYKG

-102 DAKCYTLSADGKK
+102 DAKCYTLSADGKT

-136 KKDVTVGTSASD
+136 KKDVTVGTASD

-172 KEAGTEV
+172 KAAGTEV

-199 ASGDVAVTYAL
+199 ASDDVAVTYAL
-210 APVPSESKELVVD
+210 APVPSESKELTVD
-223 RTNYKWLAMNYLLVP
+223 HINYKWLAMNYLLVP

-246 KITTESGL
+246 KITTENAL
-254 VTTTLTVYAGE
+254 ITTTLTVYAGE

-305 DNPDYNVNVPAWDG
+305 DNPDYNGTYYYVDGTTTLQQVIEKINNDQPEKAVIMIKGNTEAVWNHAEYGSMFGNKRDGNTIATKSVIVIGENKNKVTITGSGVWGIEPNGVAMTFKNIALYDDTRYEYENGNDAWEFAYLELGGDMKFLDCDI
-319 ATLTEPKLLDGVY
+319 TDGVMMTGNNATFINCNFVADGNAKRKTPSEEY
-332 QVSKAAEWAWIVNNV
+332 NPWVANGNATFTGCTFTGYRAIKVHEQYGTKVGTVIVDGCTFKNVTEKPGVVFGTLASDVVVTIKNSAFINCAEGSSSKADREPYIFE
-347 NTGNIGRKG
+347 
-356 ISIALTSD
+356 SD
-364 IDFAGHNYTPFH
+364 TKRDLFH
-376 LNLVSPT
+376 LT
-383 LELDGNG
+383 LEN
-390 HKFMNANIVPL
+390 
-401 PGGLGYTS
+401 
-409 GLFCGDALACDINV
+409 
-423 HDINFSNINVTN
+423 
-435 ESADGGYVG
+435 
-444 VVIGDVQNSRTL
+444 
-456 TLTNVKATN
+456 
-465 CTIKG
+465 
-470 VRSDAVLVGYVAKGC
+470 
-485 TVDATN
+485 
-491 CHVSKCN
+491 
-498 VSNVTLANKKS
+498 
-509 GYVAGMIGRPAGK
+509 
-522 VTLTDCSVTGTTING
+522 
-537 IWNTDDYGA
+537 
-546 ASIDAIVGD
+546 
-555 REGGKL
+555 
-561 NANIT
+561 
-566 LNGTTESGN
+566 N
-575 TVKVNKAEL
+575 TVK

>member
-1 MKKFLFFS
+1 M
-9 ALAALLLST
+9 
-18 AACSSDEPAAQG
+18 
-30 DDTVTF
+30 TF

-65 GKKVQQQTATFS
+65 GQKVQQQTATFS

-102 DAKCYTLSADGKK
+102 DAKCYTLSADGTK
-115 VSIDY
+115 VNIDY

-179 TKTLVTVK
+179 TKTQVTVE

-210 APVPSESKELVVD
+210 APVPSESKELTVD

-246 KITTESGL
+246 QITTESGL

-297 NVVIDPVF
+297 NVVIDPEF
-305 DNPDYNVNVPAWDG
+305 DNPDSYDG
-319 ATLTEPKLLDGVY
+319 TYYYVDGTTSLQ
-332 QVSKAAEWAWIVNNV
+332 QVIEKINNDQPEKA
-347 NTGNIGRKG
+347 
-356 ISIALTSD
+356 
-364 IDFAGHNYTPFH
+364 
-376 LNLVSPT
+376 
-383 LELDGNG
+383 
-390 HKFMNANIVPL
+390 
-401 PGGLGYTS
+401 
-409 GLFCGDALACDINV
+409 
-423 HDINFSNINVTN
+423 
-435 ESADGGYVG
+435 
-444 VVIGDVQNSRTL
+444 VIM
-456 TLTNVKATN
+456 
-465 CTIKG
+465 IKG
-470 VRSDAVLVGYVAKGC
+470 NTEAVWNHAEYGSMFG
-485 TVDATN
+485 
-491 CHVSKCN
+491 
-498 VSNVTLANKKS
+498 NKR
-509 GYVAGMIGRPAGK
+509 A
-522 VTLTDCSVTGTTING
+522 GTTIA
-537 IWNTDDYGA
+537 TK
-546 ASIDAIVGD
+546 SVIVIG
-555 REGGKL
+555 
-561 NANIT
+561 
-566 LNGTTESGN
+566 
-575 TVKVNKAEL
+575 

>member
-54 AVNLTAFAYKD
+54 AVSLTAFAYKD
-65 GKKVQQQTATFS
+65 GQKVQQQTATFS

-102 DAKCYTLSADGKK
+102 NAKCYTLSEDGTK
-115 VSIDY
+115 VNIDY

-136 KKDVTVGTSASD
+136 KKEVTVGTSASD
-148 ETVTIYRP
+148 QTVTIYRP

-172 KEAGTEV
+172 KKAGTEV
-179 TKTLVTVK
+179 TKTLVTVEK
-187 NAANVLDLTTGQ
+187 AANVLDLTTGQ
-199 ASGDVAVTYAL
+199 ASGDDTVTYAL
-210 APVPSESKELVVD
+210 APVPSESKDLVVD
-223 RTNYKWLAMNYLLVP
+223 GTNYKWLAMNYLLVP

-246 KITTESGL
+246 QITTESGL
-254 VTTTLTVYAGE
+254 VTTTLAVYAGE

-305 DNPDYNVNVPAWDG
+305 DNPDYNVPGWDG
-319 ATLTEPKLLDGVY
+319 VTLTEPKLVDGVY
-332 QVSKAAEWAWIVNNV
+332 QVSKAAEWVWITKNGNKGNN
-347 NTGNIGRKG
+347 
-356 ISIALTSD
+356 IALTSD
-364 IDFAGHNYTPFH
+364 IDFAGHNFTPFYP
-376 LNLVSPT
+376 SSAST
-383 LELDGNG
+383 LELNGNG
-390 HKFMNANIVPL
+390 HKFMNATIVPL
-401 PGGLGYTS
+401 PAGKGYTS
-409 GLFCGDALACDINV
+409 GLFSGDFLACNINV
-423 HDINFSNINVTN
+423 HDINFSYINITNV
-435 ESADGGYVG
+435 SAAGGFVG
-444 VVIGDVQNSRTL
+444 VVIGDVQSGKTVTL
-456 TLTNVKATN
+456 KNVKATN

-470 VRSDAVLVGYVAKGC
+470 VRADAVLVGFVGANG

-498 VSNVTLANKKS
+498 VSNVELANES
-509 GYVAGMIGRPAGK
+509 GYVAGMIGRPVGK
-522 VTLTDCSVTGTTING
+522 VILTDCTVTGTTING
-537 IWNTDDYGA
+537 IWAAKRGA

-555 REGGKL
+555 REQGGKL

-566 LNGTTESGN
+566 LTRTTESGN
-575 TVKVNKAEL
+575 TVKKTELK

>member
-65 GKKVQQQTATFS
+65 GQKVQQQTATFS

-102 DAKCYTLSADGKK
+102 DAKCYTLSEDGTK
-115 VSIDY
+115 VNIDY

-172 KEAGTEV
+172 KAAGTEV

-254 VTTTLTVYAGE
+254 VTTTLAVYAGE

-305 DNPDYNVNVPAWDG
+305 DNPDYNVPAWDG
-319 ATLTEPKLLDGVY
+319 VTLTEPAIANGAY
-332 QVSKAAEWAWIVNNV
+332 QVSCAAEWAWIAKNIKAGNNIV
-347 NTGNIGRKG
+347 ITND
-356 ISIALTSD
+356 L
-364 IDFAGHNYTPFH
+364 DFAGHDLITLTP
-376 LNLVSPT
+376 STQTAT
-383 LELDGNG
+383 LDIDGKG
-390 HKFMNANIVPL
+390 HKFFNANIIPVGSGYAAGVIRGEVL
-401 PGGLGYTS
+401 YGG
-409 GLFCGDALACDINV
+409 INV
-423 HDINFSNINVTN
+423 HDINFSYINVVS
-435 ESADGGYVG
+435 ESSEGGFVG
-444 VVIGDVQNSRTL
+444 VVMGDLQNAKTVN
-456 TLTNVKATN
+456 LTNVNVSN

-470 VRSDAVLVGYVAKGC
+470 VRADGALIGFVSGGS
-485 TVDATN
+485 TVNATN
-491 CHVSKCN
+491 CHVSKCK
-498 VSNVTLANKKS
+498 VSNVALTDES
-509 GYVAGMIGRPAGK
+509 GYVAGMIGRPVGK
-522 VTLTDCSVTGTTING
+522 VILTDCSVTGTTING
-537 IWNTDDYGA
+537 IWAAKRGA
-546 ASIDAIVGD
+546 TSIDAIVGD

-566 LNGTTESGN
+566 LTRTTESGN
-575 TVKVNKAEL
+575 TVTKKEIE

>member
-65 GKKVQQQTATFS
+65 GQKVQQQTATFS

-102 DAKCYTLSADGKK
+102 DAKCYKLSDDGTK
-115 VSIDY
+115 VNIDY

-172 KEAGTEV
+172 KKAGTEV
-179 TKTLVTVK
+179 TKTLVTVEK
-187 NAANVLDLTTGQ
+187 AANVLDLTTGQ
-199 ASGDVAVTYAL
+199 ASGKVDVTYAQ
-210 APVPSESKELVVD
+210 APVPSESKDLVVD
-223 RTNYKWLAMNYLLVP
+223 GTNYKWLAMNYLLVP
-238 GQVRMADT
+238 GQVRMADAAVA
-246 KITTESGL
+246 TENGL
-254 VTTTLTVYAGE
+254 ITTTLAVYAGE
-265 TKLNEMSVANV
+265 TKVNEMSVPNV

-305 DNPDYNVNVPAWDG
+305 DNPDYNVPAWDG
-319 ATLTEPKLLDGVY
+319 ATLTEPAIANGAY
-332 QVSKAAEWAWIVNNV
+332 QVSCAAEWAWIANN
-347 NTGNIGRKG
+347 GNKG
-356 ISIALTSD
+356 NNIALTSD
-364 IDFAGHNYTPFH
+364 IDFAGHNFTPFYP
-376 LNLVSPT
+376 SSAST
-383 LELDGNG
+383 LELNGNG

-401 PGGLGYTS
+401 PAGKGYTS
-409 GLFCGDALACDINV
+409 GLFSGDFLACNINV
-423 HDINFSNINVTN
+423 HDINFSYINITNV
-435 ESADGGYVG
+435 SAAGGFVG
-444 VVIGDVQNSRTL
+444 VVMGDVQNGKTVTL
-456 TLTNVKATN
+456 KNVKATN

-470 VRSDAVLVGYVAKGC
+470 VRADAVLVGFVGTNG

-498 VSNVTLANKKS
+498 VSNVALTDES
-509 GYVAGMIGRPAGK
+509 GYVAGMIGRPVGK
-522 VTLTDCSVTGTTING
+522 VILTDCSVTGTTIDG
-537 IWNTDDYGA
+537 IWATRRGA

-555 REGGKL
+555 REQGGKL

-575 TVKVNKAEL
+575 TVNKNELK

>member
-65 GKKVQQQTATFS
+65 GQKVQQQTATFS

-102 DAKCYTLSADGKK
+102 DAKCYTLSADGTK
-115 VSIDY
+115 VNIDY

-165 LDDYEAA
+165 LDDYAAA
-172 KEAGTEV
+172 KAAGTEV
-179 TKTLVTVK
+179 TKTQVTVK
-187 NAANVLDLTTGQ
+187 KVANVLDLTTGQ
-199 ASGDVAVTYAL
+199 ASGEVDVTYAL
-210 APVPSESKELVVD
+210 APVPSESKELTVD
-223 RTNYKWLAMNYLLVP
+223 GTNYKWLAMNYLLVP

-246 KITTESGL
+246 QITTENAL
-254 VTTTLTVYAGE
+254 ITTTLAVYAGE
-265 TKLNEMSVANV
+265 TKVNEMSVANV

-305 DNPDYNVNVPAWDG
+305 DNPDYYDGTYYYVDANTSFQQVIDKINTDQPEKAVIMIKGNTEATWNHAEYGSMFGDKRSGKTIATQSVIVIGENKNKVTITGSGVWGIEPNGVAMTFKNIALYDDTRYEYENGNNAWEFAYLELGGNMKFLDCDI
-319 ATLTEPKLLDGVY
+319 TDGVMASGNNATFINCNFVADGNAKRKTPSDEY
-332 QVSKAAEWAWIVNNV
+332 NPWVANGNASFTGCTFTGYRAIKVHEQYGTKVGTVIVDGCTFKNVTKKPGVVLGTLASDVVVTIKNSTFINCAEGSSSKADREPYIFE
-347 NTGNIGRKG
+347 
-356 ISIALTSD
+356 SD
-364 IDFAGHNYTPFH
+364 TKRDLFH
-376 LNLVSPT
+376 LT
-383 LELDGNG
+383 LE
-390 HKFMNANIVPL
+390 H
-401 PGGLGYTS
+401 
-409 GLFCGDALACDINV
+409 
-423 HDINFSNINVTN
+423 
-435 ESADGGYVG
+435 
-444 VVIGDVQNSRTL
+444 
-456 TLTNVKATN
+456 
-465 CTIKG
+465 
-470 VRSDAVLVGYVAKGC
+470 
-485 TVDATN
+485 
-491 CHVSKCN
+491 
-498 VSNVTLANKKS
+498 
-509 GYVAGMIGRPAGK
+509 
-522 VTLTDCSVTGTTING
+522 
-537 IWNTDDYGA
+537 
-546 ASIDAIVGD
+546 
-555 REGGKL
+555 
-561 NANIT
+561 
-566 LNGTTESGN
+566 N
-575 TVKVNKAEL
+575 TVKE

>member
-65 GKKVQQQTATFS
+65 GQKVQQQTATFS

-102 DAKCYTLSADGKK
+102 DAKCYTLSADGKT

-210 APVPSESKELVVD
+210 APVPSESKELTVD
-223 RTNYKWLAMNYLLVP
+223 HINYKWLAMNYLLVP

-246 KITTESGL
+246 KITTENAL
-254 VTTTLTVYAGE
+254 ITTTLTVYAGE

-305 DNPDYNVNVPAWDG
+305 DNPDYNGTYYYVDGTTTLQQVIEKINNDQPEKAVIMIKGNTEAVWNHAEYGSMFGNKRDGNTIATKSVIVIGENKNKVTITGSGVWGIEPNGVAMTFKNIALYDDTRYEYENGNDAWEFAYLELGGDMKFLDCDI
-319 ATLTEPKLLDGVY
+319 TDGVMMTGNNATFINCNFVADGNAKRKTPSEEY
-332 QVSKAAEWAWIVNNV
+332 NPWVANGNATFTGCTFTGYRAIKVHEQYGTKVGTVIVDGCTFKNVTEKPGVVFGTLASDVVVTIKNSAFINCAEGSSSKADREPYIFE
-347 NTGNIGRKG
+347 
-356 ISIALTSD
+356 SD
-364 IDFAGHNYTPFH
+364 TKRDLFH
-376 LNLVSPT
+376 LT
-383 LELDGNG
+383 LEN
-390 HKFMNANIVPL
+390 
-401 PGGLGYTS
+401 
-409 GLFCGDALACDINV
+409 
-423 HDINFSNINVTN
+423 
-435 ESADGGYVG
+435 
-444 VVIGDVQNSRTL
+444 
-456 TLTNVKATN
+456 
-465 CTIKG
+465 
-470 VRSDAVLVGYVAKGC
+470 
-485 TVDATN
+485 
-491 CHVSKCN
+491 
-498 VSNVTLANKKS
+498 
-509 GYVAGMIGRPAGK
+509 
-522 VTLTDCSVTGTTING
+522 
-537 IWNTDDYGA
+537 
-546 ASIDAIVGD
+546 
-555 REGGKL
+555 
-561 NANIT
+561 
-566 LNGTTESGN
+566 N
-575 TVKVNKAEL
+575 TVK

>member
-54 AVNLTAFAYKD
+54 AVKLTAFAYKD

-102 DAKCYTLSADGKK
+102 EAKCYTLSEDGTK
-115 VSIDY
+115 VNIDY
-120 TQAASNVDNDD
+120 TKAASNVDNDD

-136 KKDVTVGTSASD
+136 KKDVTVGTASD

-172 KEAGTEV
+172 NEAGIEV

-210 APVPSESKELVVD
+210 ADMPSESKELTVD
-223 RTNYKWLAMNYLLVP
+223 GTPYKWLAMNYLLVP

-246 KITTESGL
+246 KIATEIGL
-254 VTTTLTVYAGE
+254 ITTTLAVYAGE
-265 TKLNEMSVANV
+265 TKVNEMSVPNV

-305 DNPDYNVNVPAWDG
+305 DNPDYYDGTYYYVDANTSFQQVIDKINADQPEKAVIMIKGNTEATWNHAESYGSMFGDKRTGKTIATQSVIVIGENKNKVTITGNGVWGIEPNGVAMTFKNIALYDDTRYEYENGNDAWEFAYLELGGNMKFLDCDI
-319 ATLTEPKLLDGVY
+319 TDGVMA
-332 QVSKAAEWAWIVNNV
+332 SGDNATFINCNF
-347 NTGNIGRKG
+347 
-356 ISIALTSD
+356 IA
-364 IDFAGHNYTPFH
+364 
-376 LNLVSPT
+376 
-383 LELDGNG
+383 DGNAKRKTQSDEYNPWVSRG
-390 HKFMNANIVPL
+390 NA
-401 PGGLGYTS
+401 T
-409 GLFCGDALACDINV
+409 F
-423 HDINFSNINVTN
+423 
-435 ESADGGYVG
+435 
-444 VVIGDVQNSRTL
+444 
-456 TLTNVKATN
+456 
-465 CTIKG
+465 
-470 VRSDAVLVGYVAKGC
+470 KGC
-485 TVDATN
+485 TFTGYRALKVHEQYGPIVGTVIVDGCTFKD
-491 CHVSKCN
+491 VTKKPG
-498 VSNVTLANKKS
+498 VVLGTLAS
-509 GYVAGMIGRPAGK
+509 DVV
-522 VTLTDCSVTGTTING
+522 VTIKNSAFINCAEG
-537 IWNTDDYGA
+537 SSSKA
-546 ASIDAIVGD
+546 D
-555 REGGKL
+555 REPYIFESDTKRDL
-561 NANIT
+561 FHLT
-566 LNGTTESGN
+566 LEKN
-575 TVKVNKAEL
+575 TVK

>member
-45 SRAISDGTK
+45 SRDISDGTK

-87 VKGVK
+87 VKGLK
-92 YDFSFWAQSP
+92 YDFSFWAQSRN
-102 DAKCYTLSADGKK
+102 ANCYTLSADGKT

-148 ETVTIYRP
+148 EKVTIYRP

-165 LDDYEAA
+165 IDDYEAA
-172 KEAGTEV
+172 KAAGTEV
-179 TKTLVTVK
+179 TKTLVTVE

-199 ASGDVAVTYAL
+199 ASGKVPVTYAL
-210 APVPSESKELVVD
+210 ADMPSETKELVVD
-223 RTNYKWLAMNYLLVP
+223 GTNYKWLAMNYLLVP

-246 KITTESGL
+246 QITTENGL
-254 VTTTLTVYAGE
+254 VTTTLAVYAGD
-265 TKLNEMSVANV
+265 TLVNEMSVDNV

-287 GNLLTDKVNF
+287 GNLLTDEVNF

-305 DNPDYNVNVPAWDG
+305 DNPDYNVPGWDG
-319 ATLTEPKLLDGVY
+319 VTLTEPAIANGAY
-332 QVSKAAEWAWIVNNV
+332 QVSSAAEWAWITKNGNKGNN
-347 NTGNIGRKG
+347 
-356 ISIALTSD
+356 IALTSD
-364 IDFAGHNYTPFH
+364 IDFAGHNFTPFYP
-376 LNLVSPT
+376 SSAST
-383 LELDGNG
+383 LELNGNG
-390 HKFMNANIVPL
+390 HKFMNATIVPL
-401 PGGLGYTS
+401 PKGQGYTS
-409 GLFCGDALACDINV
+409 GLFSGDFLACDINV
-423 HDINFSNINVTN
+423 HDINFSYINITN
-435 ESADGGYVG
+435 ESADGGFVG
-444 VVIGDVQNSRTL
+444 VVMGDVQNGKTVTL
-456 TLTNVKATN
+456 KNVKATN

-470 VRSDAVLVGYVAKGC
+470 VRSDAVLVGFVAPGC
-485 TVDATN
+485 TVNATN

-498 VSNVTLANKKS
+498 VSNIALADES
-509 GYVAGMIGRPAGK
+509 GYVAGMIGRPVGK
-522 VTLTDCSVTGTTING
+522 VILTDCSVTGTTING
-537 IWNTDDYGA
+537 IWATRRGA
-546 ASIDAIVGD
+546 TSIDAIVGD
-555 REGGKL
+555 RLGGGGTH

-566 LNGTTESGN
+566 LTRTTESDN
-575 TVKVNKAEL
+575 TVTKNELK

>member
-65 GKKVQQQTATFS
+65 GQKVQQQTATFS

-102 DAKCYTLSADGKK
+102 EAKCYTLSADGTK
-115 VSIDY
+115 VNIDY

-136 KKDVTVGTSASD
+136 KKDVTVGTASD

-210 APVPSESKELVVD
+210 APVPSESKELTVD
-223 RTNYKWLAMNYLLVP
+223 HINYKWLAMNYLLVP

-246 KITTESGL
+246 QITTENAL
-254 VTTTLTVYAGE
+254 ITTTLAVYAGDTE
-265 TKLNEMSVANV
+265 VNEMSVANV

-305 DNPDYNVNVPAWDG
+305 DNPDYNVPAWDG
-319 ATLTEPKLLDGVY
+319 VTLTEPKLLDGVY
-332 QVSKAAEWAWIVNNV
+332 QVSKAAEWAWIANN
-347 NTGNIGRKG
+347 GNNKNN
-356 ISIALTSD
+356 IALTSD
-364 IDFAGHNYTPFH
+364 IDFAGHNFTPFYPG
-376 LNLVSPT
+376 SAST
-383 LELDGNG
+383 LELNGNG
-390 HKFMNANIVPL
+390 HKFMNANIVQL
-401 PGGLGYTS
+401 PAGKGYTS
-409 GLFCGDALACDINV
+409 GLFSGDFLACNIYV
-423 HDINFSNINVTN
+423 HDINFSNINITN
-435 ESADGGYVG
+435 ESADGGFVG
-444 VVIGDVQNSRTL
+444 VVMGDVQNGKTVN
-456 TLTNVKATN
+456 LTNVNVSN
-465 CTIKG
+465 CTLKG
-470 VRSDAVLVGYVAKGC
+470 VRADAALIGFVSSGC
-485 TVDATN
+485 TVNATN

-498 VSNVTLANKKS
+498 VSNVELANES
-509 GYVAGMIGRPAGK
+509 GYVAGMIGRPVGK
-522 VTLTDCSVTGTTING
+522 VILTDCSVTGTTING
-537 IWNTDDYGA
+537 IWATRRGA
-546 ASIDAIVGD
+546 TSIDAIVGD
-555 REGGKL
+555 RLGGTH

-566 LNGTTESGN
+566 LNGSNTESGN
-575 TVKVNKAEL
+575 KVNKIELK